1 MPPIWDSKMET
12 EFEVKFYP
20 VNKKEYRKKLQE
32 IGAKLVIPERKMRRS
47 IANRRAYSQL
57 KCHYF
62 RVRDEGDKVT
72 MSVKIHAEE
81 GGKVSDQKEAELVI
95 SDFDTAVEI
104 MEALNL
110 KPNIYQET
118 LRESWDYEG
127 VEITIDTWPNLE
139 PYTEIE
145 AKSEE
150 KVREVAEELG
160 FNWEEKVITAAP
172 EIMEKVYGL
181 SIDEILKLVSHITFE
196 NNPFADLPRK
206 SGKIKAND

>member
-1 MPPIWDSKMET
+1 MDAEL
-12 EFEVKFYP
+12 EVKFYP
-20 VNKKEYRKKLQE
+20 VNKKEYRKKLQAM
-32 IGAKLVIPERKMRRS
+32 GAKLVIPERKMRRS
-47 IANRRAYSQL
+47 IANRRAYPQL
-57 KCHYF
+57 QCHYF

-104 MEALNL
+104 MKALNL
-110 KPNIYQET
+110 KPNSYQET
-118 LRESWDYEG
+118 LRETWEYEG
-127 VEITIDTWPNLE
+127 AEITIDTWPNLE

-145 AKSEE
+145 AASEE
-150 KVREVAEELG
+150 KVREVAEKLG
-160 FNWEEKVITAAP
+160 FNWEEKIITAASG
-172 EIMEKVYGL
+172 IMEKVYGL
-181 SIDEILKLVSHITFE
+181 SIDEVLRLVSNITFG